1 MGNAIKKTGEVIGK
15 SAGSN
20 PYVTLINTGLE
31 FGKEA
36 LKYINEMQGQ
46 ISEMN
51 KTQLD
56 DHDRKIMVYQDQLE
70 ELKTLINTPD
80 LSFEEKRKIIDEMG
94 EIREKINLELDRR
107 IELSNAEKEKKRE
120 EKRKAGRFAAEVLT
134 GVIPFTT
141 AYRAMKSKK
150 EKKKASITVEDDST
164 EDNVQIE
171 NNKQIE
177 TK

>member
-1 MGNAIKKTGEVIGK
+1 
-15 SAGSN
+15 
-20 PYVTLINTGLE
+20 
-31 FGKEA
+31 
-36 LKYINEMQGQ
+36 
-46 ISEMN
+46 
-51 KTQLD
+51 
-56 DHDRKIMVYQDQLE
+56 MVYQDQLE

-94 EIREKINLELDRR
+94 EIREKIQLELDRR

-141 AYRAMKSKK
+141 AYRAIKSKK
-150 EKKKASITVEDDST
+150 EKKKASITVEDDSN

>member
-1 MGNAIKKTGEVIGK
+1 MGNAIKKAGEVIGK

-51 KTQLD
+51 KTELD
-56 DHDRKIMVYQDQLE
+56 DHNRKIMVYQEQLD
-70 ELKTLINTPD
+70 ELKPLINTPD

-94 EIREKINLELDRR
+94 EIREKIQLELDRR

-120 EKRKAGRFAAEVLT
+120 DKRNAGRFAAEVLT

-141 AYRAMKSKK
+141 AYRAIKSKK
-150 EKKKASITVEDDST
+150 EKKKASITVEDDSN

-171 NNKQIE
+171 KNKQIE
-177 TK
+177 AK

>member
-15 SAGSN
+15 NAGSN

-51 KTQLD
+51 KTELD
-56 DHDRKIMVYQDQLE
+56 DHNRKIMVYQEQLD
-70 ELKTLINTPD
+70 ELKPLINTPD

-94 EIREKINLELDRR
+94 EIREKIQLELDRR

-120 EKRKAGRFAAEVLT
+120 DKRNAGRFAAEVLT

-150 EKKKASITVEDDST
+150 EKKKASIMVEDDST

>member
-15 SAGSN
+15 NAGSN

-51 KTQLD
+51 KTELD
-56 DHDRKIMVYQDQLE
+56 DHNRKIMVYQEQLD
-70 ELKTLINTPD
+70 ELKPLINTPD

-94 EIREKINLELDRR
+94 EIREKIQLELDRR

-120 EKRKAGRFAAEVLT
+120 DKRNAGRFAAEVLT

-141 AYRAMKSKK
+141 AYRAIKSKK
-150 EKKKASITVEDDST
+150 EKKKASIMVEDDST

>member
-1 MGNAIKKTGEVIGK
+1 MGNAIKKAGEVIGK

-56 DHDRKIMVYQDQLE
+56 DHNRKIMVYQEQLD
-70 ELKTLINTPD
+70 ELKPLINTPD

-94 EIREKINLELDRR
+94 EIREKIQLELDRR

-120 EKRKAGRFAAEVLT
+120 DKRNAGRFAAEVLT

-141 AYRAMKSKK
+141 AYRAIKSKK
-150 EKKKASITVEDDST
+150 EKKKASITVEDDSN

-171 NNKQIE
+171 KNKQIE
-177 TK
+177 AK